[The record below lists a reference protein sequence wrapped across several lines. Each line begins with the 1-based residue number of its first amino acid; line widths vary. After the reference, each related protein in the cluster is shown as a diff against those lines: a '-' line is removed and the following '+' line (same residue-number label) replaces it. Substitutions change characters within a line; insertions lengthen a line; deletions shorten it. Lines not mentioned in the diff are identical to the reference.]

1 MNRNKTQVIEIAM
14 RTIVKK
20 QIVQLFGALGI
31 LGNAPL
37 SGKSEIGSRETSVL
51 RSFRTRF
58 RLPPSHFR
66 LQLWIALSPKF
77 FINLL
82 IACLVAL
89 PAGTALG
96 QAPANDDGAGAK
108 YHWSESL
115 LKQKPEWYTT
125 AEAREIAGNV
135 LLYQTD
141 AGAWPKNTNL
151 AEKPPSSEYL
161 EKVRTG
167 KEANTIDNKA
177 TTTPMR
183 YLALMTQA
191 TGEAKYKKSFL
202 RGLDYLLAAQYAN
215 GGWPQFYPLRDRGY
229 YSEITYNDNAM
240 MNVLFLLRDV
250 AEGEN
255 PYEFVDA
262 EHRAR
267 TATAVEKGIDC
278 ILKTQI
284 KVEGKLTAW
293 CAQYDEKTLQPAWA
307 RNFEPPS
314 LSGDESVDIVD
325 FLMEIKNP
333 KPEIIAAI
341 EGAMAW
347 FDAVQISG
355 LRYHRGIA
363 ADGQRDGWTEPDP
376 SAEPLWARF
385 YEIGTNRP
393 IFVGRDKVIHYSFDE
408 IERER
413 RAGYSYYGDWPT
425 KLLDRDYPKWRE
437 KLGLGA
443 PLLNYSQKATYPYE
457 YLYKDLPFEMPRVQ
471 RPVFPE
477 FKVSVADFGGR
488 GDGIAK
494 NTEAFE
500 KAFEALAQKGG
511 GMLVVPAGVWL
522 TGPIVFR
529 SNVNLFLDKGA
540 LILFS
545 PDYDDYPI
553 VKTSFEGLETRRCQ
567 SPISGK
573 DLENIAITGF
583 GSIDGAG
590 RPGGH

>member
-1 MNRNKTQVIEIAM
+1 
-14 RTIVKK
+14 
-20 QIVQLFGALGI
+20 
-31 LGNAPL
+31 
-37 SGKSEIGSRETSVL
+37 
-51 RSFRTRF
+51 
-58 RLPPSHFR
+58 
-66 LQLWIALSPKF
+66 
-77 FINLL
+77 
-82 IACLVAL
+82 
-89 PAGTALG
+89 
-96 QAPANDDGAGAK
+96 
-108 YHWSESL
+108 
-115 LKQKPEWYTT
+115 
-125 AEAREIAGNV
+125 
-135 LLYQTD
+135 
-141 AGAWPKNTNL
+141 
-151 AEKPPSSEYL
+151 
-161 EKVRTG
+161 
-167 KEANTIDNKA
+167 
-177 TTTPMR
+177 
-183 YLALMTQA
+183 
-191 TGEAKYKKSFL
+191 
-202 RGLDYLLAAQYAN
+202 
-215 GGWPQFYPLRDRGY
+215 
-229 YSEITYNDNAM
+229 
-240 MNVLFLLRDV
+240 
-250 AEGEN
+250 
-255 PYEFVDA
+255 
-262 EHRAR
+262 
-267 TATAVEKGIDC
+267 
-278 ILKTQI
+278 
-284 KVEGKLTAW
+284 LTAW